1 MTGRDAARRIEFET
15 DGETLYVRDDIESE
29 RLTLRFDREPDPQPA
44 ITDLFPVP
52 VDRAVSFEAESIS
65 VPSYS
70 SVTINESDGEFVAML
85 TEDLSLPRG
94 AYCFDIT
101 GTTKVFVRAVD
112 VSIEATEM
120 AGEDPVEIT
129 FDRPTTITVGG
140 RSLHTR
146 PEATITV
153 PDDPKALMTA
163 VSALGSSIAEWSPE
177 RSWPTLRGYPPR
189 IERGDELHVPDHL
202 SIPDTGIEIAVPPTY
217 ADIYRIAPLAYYLG
231 AAVVPGAEPEIRLD
245 TGYVEPLPSEGPA
258 LEERVSELLRTT
270 LFLDSLV
277 RTEGYVPS
285 DRYEYEQVGPD
296 LPFYPPKLADRSV
309 SEQLMEYL
317 EVDPEILEPYAPPW
331 PTWAVLRPGPAGAEL
346 LSHLA
351 HLVAPIRVR
360 GSALDEKREDDGVD
374 VNAPT
379 PDRPLALATSPYFP
393 VDGGV
398 PSPDDEPLPS
408 GVSVLSP
415 AGYENLLSRDRP
427 VEGEARVAFLV
438 DSDERADAVRRAM
451 SEPAPPD
458 GVGAWEVRERP
469 SREAVV
475 DVVSDPAID
484 LLYCSLPTDG
494 SRIVLAD
501 GVVDL
506 AMVERASVGTIF
518 ERAGTV
524 TPATGSVA
532 AGSVGSVA
540 IDGTLDASR
549 IRSLVGLLASATPLA
564 ASVALARVQEASGVR
579 LAGDPGVVIAWSNH
593 TQQQIYFQI
602 RSLSHSRYDT
612 TYTSILS
619 TRARVGGECNI
630 LLGNKRNKIELIGT
644 SQRNTISLSL
654 TDVIEAIAD
663 RNTLVDLN
671 GRIVFESDGLT
682 EADIEQSAREAL
694 ADDTDPNDVLDVEPF
709 TRPDGE

>member
-15 DGETLYVRDDIESE
+15 DGETLYVRDGIESE

-153 PDDPKALMTA
+153 PDDPEALMTA

-346 LSHLA
+346 LPHLA

-360 GSALDEKREDDGVD
+360 GSPLDGDDGD
-374 VNAPT
+374 DAGAPT
-379 PDRPLALATSPYFP
+379 TNRPLALATSPYLP
-393 VDGGV
+393 PDGGV
-398 PSPDDEPLPS
+398 PNPDDEPLPS
-408 GVSVLSP
+408 GVSALRP
-415 AGYENLLSRDRP
+415 AGYETLLSGSRS
-427 VEGEARVAFLV
+427 VEGDVRVAFLV
-438 DSDERADAVRRAM
+438 DSPERADAGRRAM

-458 GVGAWEVRERP
+458 GVDSWEVYERP
-469 SREAVV
+469 SREEIVEMLT
-475 DVVSDPAID
+475 DPAVD

-494 SRIVLAD
+494 SRIVHED
-501 GVVDL
+501 GGIDL
-506 AMVERASVGTIF
+506 AGIRTLPAATVF
-518 ERAGTV
+518 ERTGTV
-524 TPATGSVA
+524 APAHRSVES
-532 AGSVGSVA
+532 GSVGSVA
-540 IDGTLDASR
+540 ADGPLDASR

-564 ASVALARVQEASGVR
+564 LSVALAGVQEAGDIR
-579 LAGDPGVVIAWSNH
+579 LAGDPGVVVATPKPGSYKYRCVVKIQSSSSKTHIAESH
-593 TQQQIYFQI
+593 TALSTDSRVGAESTCVHNWGQQLPELGGIPQTEPE
-602 RSLSHSRYDT
+602 SLSGTQVLD
-612 TYTSILS
+612 
-619 TRARVGGECNI
+619 
-630 LLGNKRNKIELIGT
+630 LIPEPDG
-644 SQRNTISLSL
+644 I
-654 TDVIEAIAD
+654 
-663 RNTLVDLN
+663 VDLN
-671 GRIVFESDGLT
+671 GQIVFQSDGLT
-682 EADIEQSAREAL
+682 ESDIEQSARDAL
-694 ADDTDPNDVLDVEPF
+694 ADEDETSD
-709 TRPDGE
+709 RPDMRSLIQPDSE